1 MSAPDTELVSPAA
14 AAPVARRRIPLW
26 WWAVGVVALLA
37 LMSLLEELT
46 DAHDLTSSGTIR
58 ATLIATTPILLAAL
72 GGLWSE
78 RAGVVNI
85 GLEGMMILGT
95 FGAGWWAY
103 EYGAWFGV
111 IGAILFGALG
121 GCLHAI
127 ATVIFGVDH
136 IVSGVAINIIALG
149 AVQYLAAITFTGLK
163 GGGPTQSPPLPDLG
177 DITIEPLADRL
188 FEIEDKNL
196 FFVSELASVCR
207 ALVNNLSFLVII
219 ALLLTVLSWYLLW
232 RTSFGLRLRSCG
244 ESPAAAESLG
254 INVLRYKFVAVL
266 ISGGLA
272 GLGGCFLAMVAS
284 SSYRDG
290 QTGNRGYIGLAAMIF
305 GNWRPSGLLAGSGLF
320 GYTETLGLR
329 QGGTSVHALLL
340 AVAAIALAFGVWQ
353 LRKGSRA
360 VLALGLVAIAA
371 GVPLAYVFGGA
382 LGDGFDGQGWVL
394 LAMLATVSAL
404 LVLIRRQDYFA
415 SVLLV
420 VIGLAFAILYF
431 SIDEVPGDFTR
442 MTPYLI
448 TLLVLAFA
456 AQRLRMPAADGQIYR
471 KGSAG

>member
-1 MSAPDTELVSPAA
+1 MSVPDTGIAPI
-14 AAPVARRRIPLW
+14 AAPPPVKRRIPLW
-26 WWAVGVVALLA
+26 WWAVGLVAVLALL
-37 LMSLLEELT
+37 SLLEVIT
-46 DAHDLTSSGTIR
+46 DANDLTSSGTIR

-95 FGAGWWAY
+95 FGAAWWAY
-103 EYGAWFGV
+103 EYGAWVGV
-111 IGAILFGALG
+111 VGAIIFGALG
-121 GCLHAI
+121 GLLHAI

-149 AVQYLAAITFTGLK
+149 ATQYLAAITFTGLK
-163 GGGPTQSPPLPDLG
+163 GGGPTQSPPLPDLPALT
-177 DITIEPLADRL
+177 ITPLADSL
-188 FEIEDKNL
+188 KDVEDNEI
-196 FFVSELASVCR
+196 FFVSEVAAVLR
-207 ALVNNLSFLVII
+207 ALVNDLSVMVVI
-219 ALLLTVLSWYLLW
+219 ALMLVFVTWFLLW
-232 RTSFGLRLRSCG
+232 RTPFGLRLRSCG
-244 ESPAAAESLG
+244 ESPVAAESLG
-254 INVLRYKFVAVL
+254 INVIRYKFVAVL

-305 GNWRPSGLLAGSGLF
+305 GNWRPGGALAGSGLF

-340 AVAAIALAFGVWQ
+340 AIAAIALAFGVWQ
-353 LRKGSRA
+353 LRKGNRVALIVGLAA
-360 VLALGLVAIAA
+360 VVVGLL
-371 GVPLAYVFGGA
+371 LAYLFGDA
-382 LGDGFDGQGWVL
+382 LGDGFDGQGAVL
-394 LAMLATVSAL
+394 TG
-404 LVLIRRQDYFA
+404 LVVVAAVGLIAIRRHESFS
-415 SVLLV
+415 SVLLLM
-420 VIGLAFAILYF
+420 IGLAFAVLYF

-442 MTPYLI
+442 MTPYLV

>member
-1 MSAPDTELVSPAA
+1 MSVPDTGIAPI
-14 AAPVARRRIPLW
+14 AAPPPVKRRIPLW
-26 WWAVGVVALLA
+26 WWAVGLVAVLALL
-37 LMSLLEELT
+37 SLLEVIT
-46 DAHDLTSSGTIR
+46 DANDLTSSGTIR

-95 FGAGWWAY
+95 FGAAWWAY
-103 EYGAWFGV
+103 EYGAWVGV
-111 IGAILFGALG
+111 VGAIIFGALG
-121 GCLHAI
+121 GLLHAI

-149 AVQYLAAITFTGLK
+149 ATQYLAAITFTGLK
-163 GGGPTQSPPLPDLG
+163 GGGPTQSPPLPDLPALT
-177 DITIEPLADRL
+177 ITPLADSL
-188 FEIEDKNL
+188 KDVEDNEI
-196 FFVSELASVCR
+196 FFVSEVAAVLR
-207 ALVNNLSFLVII
+207 ALVNDLSVMVVI
-219 ALLLTVLSWYLLW
+219 ALLLVFVTWFLLW
-232 RTSFGLRLRSCG
+232 RTPFGLRLRSCG
-244 ESPAAAESLG
+244 ESPVAAESLG
-254 INVLRYKFVAVL
+254 INVIRYKFVAVL

-305 GNWRPSGLLAGSGLF
+305 GNWRPGGALAGSGLF

-340 AVAAIALAFGVWQ
+340 AIAAIALAFGVWQ
-353 LRKGSRA
+353 LRKGNRVALIIGLAA
-360 VLALGLVAIAA
+360 VVVGLL
-371 GVPLAYVFGGA
+371 LAYLFGDA
-382 LGDGFDGQGWVL
+382 LGDGFDGQGAVL
-394 LAMLATVSAL
+394 TG
-404 LVLIRRQDYFA
+404 LVVVAAVGLIAIRRHESFS
-415 SVLLV
+415 SVLLLM
-420 VIGLAFAILYF
+420 IGLAFAVLYF

-442 MTPYLI
+442 MTPYLV

>member
-1 MSAPDTELVSPAA
+1 MSVPDTGIAPI
-14 AAPVARRRIPLW
+14 AAPPAVRRRIPLW
-26 WWAVGVVALLA
+26 WWAVGLVAVLALL
-37 LMSLLEELT
+37 SLLEVLT
-46 DAHDLTSSGTIR
+46 DANDLTSSGTIR

-78 RAGVVNI
+78 RAGIVNI

-95 FGAGWWAY
+95 FGAAWWAY
-103 EYGAWFGV
+103 EYGAWVGV
-111 IGAILFGALG
+111 VGAIIFGALG
-121 GCLHAI
+121 GLLHAI

-149 AVQYLAAITFTGLK
+149 ATQYLAAITFTGLK
-163 GGGPTQSPPLPDLG
+163 GGGPTQSPPLPDLPAL
-177 DITIEPLADRL
+177 TIDPLADSL
-188 FEIEDKNL
+188 KDVEDQDI
-196 FFVSELASVCR
+196 FFVSEVASLLR
-207 ALVNNLSFLVII
+207 ALVNDLSVMVII
-219 ALLLTVLSWYLLW
+219 ALLLVLVTWFLLW
-232 RTSFGLRLRSCG
+232 RTPFGLRLRSCG

-305 GNWRPSGLLAGSGLF
+305 GNWRPGGALAGSGLF

-329 QGGTSVHALLL
+329 QGGSSVHALLL
-340 AVAAIALAFGVWQ
+340 AIAAIALAFGVWQ
-353 LRKGSRA
+353 LRRGNRTA
-360 VLALGLVAIAA
+360 LIVGLAAIAV
-371 GVPLAYVFGGA
+371 GLPLAFVFGDA
-382 LGDGFDGQGWVL
+382 LGDGFDGQGGVL
-394 LAMLATVSAL
+394 TG
-404 LVLIRRQDYFA
+404 LVVVAAVGLIAIRRHENFA
-415 SVLLV
+415 SVLLL
-420 VIGLAFAILYF
+420 VIGLAFAVLYF

-442 MTPYLI
+442 MTPYLV

>member
-1 MSAPDTELVSPAA
+1 MSVPDTGIAPI
-14 AAPVARRRIPLW
+14 AAPPPVKRRIPLW
-26 WWAVGVVALLA
+26 WWAVGLVAVLALL
-37 LMSLLEELT
+37 SLLEVIT
-46 DAHDLTSSGTIR
+46 DANDLTSSGTIR

-95 FGAGWWAY
+95 FGAAWWAY
-103 EYGAWFGV
+103 EYGAWVGV
-111 IGAILFGALG
+111 VGAIIFGALG
-121 GCLHAI
+121 GLLHAI

-149 AVQYLAAITFTGLK
+149 ATQYLAAITFTGLK
-163 GGGPTQSPPLPDLG
+163 GGGPTQSPPLPDLPAL
-177 DITIEPLADRL
+177 TIEPLADSL
-188 FEIEDKNL
+188 EDVEDQGI
-196 FFVSELASVCR
+196 FFVSEVAALLR
-207 ALVNNLSFLVII
+207 ALVNDLSVMVVI
-219 ALLLTVLSWYLLW
+219 ALLLVFLTWFLLW
-232 RTSFGLRLRSCG
+232 RTPFGLRLRSCG
-244 ESPAAAESLG
+244 ESPVAAESLG
-254 INVLRYKFVAVL
+254 INVIRYKFVAVL

-305 GNWRPSGLLAGSGLF
+305 GNWRPGGALAGSGLF

-340 AVAAIALAFGVWQ
+340 AISAIALAFGVWQ
-353 LRKGSRA
+353 LRKGNRVALIVGLAA
-360 VLALGLVAIAA
+360 VVVGLLLAF
-371 GVPLAYVFGGA
+371 VFGDA
-382 LGDGFDGQGWVL
+382 LGDGFAGQG
-394 LAMLATVSAL
+394 AL
-404 LVLIRRQDYFA
+404 LTGLVVVAAVGLIAIRRHESFS
-415 SVLLV
+415 SVLLLM
-420 VIGLAFAILYF
+420 IGLAFAVLYF

-442 MTPYLI
+442 MTPYLV